1 FNNSQ
6 SGGMSS
12 SGTPLFN
19 KSGHTT
25 LTSTCRALT
34 STANL
39 INERLITG
47 NRLLLTYNKTME
59 LFVSQLQ
66 FADRDLIQSVIDEYE
81 MTYATVDQVMDMV
94 RRCTAY
100 YWDNPVKLRAIEQFL
115 RDLTPLELT
124 IILCTQ

>member
-1 FNNSQ
+1 KGKKQAAKDVGDEEAEKAFHEIQNALKIFNNSQ

-39 INERLITG
+39 INER
-47 NRLLLTYNKTME
+47 
-59 LFVSQLQ
+59 
-66 FADRDLIQSVIDEYE
+66 
-81 MTYATVDQVMDMV
+81 
-94 RRCTAY
+94 
-100 YWDNPVKLRAIEQFL
+100 
-115 RDLTPLELT
+115 
-124 IILCTQ
+124 